1 MADVTEL
8 VAAAQAY
15 DLKHR
20 PPEHSWTRVPDT
32 QVLRLL
38 IGAGIVK
45 PDPAPSDEDRIRDAM
60 AEAEDHPGRIITR

>member
-1 MADVTEL
+1 MDAAKL
-8 VAAAQAY
+8 VADAQAY

-20 PPEHSWTRVPDT
+20 PAGQNWTRVPDE

-45 PDPAPSDEDRIRDAM
+45 PEPELSDEEHIRDAM
-60 AEAEDHPGRIITR
+60 AEAQDHPGRIVTR